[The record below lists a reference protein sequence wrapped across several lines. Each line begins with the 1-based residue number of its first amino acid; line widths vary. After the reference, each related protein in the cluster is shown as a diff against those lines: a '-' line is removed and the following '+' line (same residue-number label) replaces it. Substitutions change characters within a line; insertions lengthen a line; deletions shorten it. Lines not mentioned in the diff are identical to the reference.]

1 MIKQII
7 GLIVFA
13 LFLIFAKNAYATPD
27 NTDSQNSQTQIEAK
41 KIDRRAKILAAY
53 LKQFD
58 SPLQN
63 HSQDFIE
70 IADKYDVDWK
80 LVPAIAGVESTFG
93 KFIPGGHEVKYTSY
107 NAWGWGASTPDV
119 AIHFDSW
126 KEAIDTVSKGLKE
139 NYIDKGLKDPYAMNR
154 VYAASPT
161 WGTKV
166 DYFMKQIEEFSIKY
180 EAENPTTT
188 VSVEDELKI
197 AAISGQVASK

>member
-27 NTDSQNSQTQIEAK
+27 NTNSQNSQTQVEAK

-63 HSQDFIE
+63 YAQDFIE
-70 IADKYDVDWK
+70 LADKYGVDWK

-93 KFIPGGHEVKYTSY
+93 KRIPGGF
-107 NAWGWGASTPDV
+107 NGWGWGVYGTQ
-119 AIHFDSW
+119 AIYFSSW
-126 KEAIDTVSKGLKE
+126 KEAIETITKGLKE
-139 NYIDKGLKDPYAMNR
+139 NYIDKGLTDPYAMNR
-154 VYAASPT
+154 VYAESKT

-166 DYFMKQIEEFSIKY
+166 DYFMKQIEEFSVKY

-188 VSVEDELKI
+188 VSVEDDLKI
-197 AAISGQVASK
+197 AAVSGQVASK